1 MGATG
6 HGKKR
11 GWWRETK
18 DEKKEKKARERKRTD
33 RMYLRRRVFGL
44 AGRSDGIR
52 VNRRCF
58 FLEREKER
66 ERERGQ
72 ATSTGCVDFLP
83 VNIFSP
89 FHFFLAA
96 ADPSPLSSRSLFS
109 PVEKC
114 ITGCADRA
122 PKTGGTCAA
131 SSSRRVQRSL
141 TSASPRKWQS

>member
-1 MGATG
+1 MARTKKKT
-6 HGKKR
+6 GKK
-11 GWWRETK
+11 G
-18 DEKKEKKARERKRTD
+18 RERKRTD

-52 VNRRCF
+52 DNRRCL
-58 FLEREKER
+58 FLEVERERDRQRERER

-96 ADPSPLSSRSLFS
+96 ADPSPFSSRSLFS